1 MSKVNPNLLRQFQ
14 SILGERIKAQRRK
27 AELTQVQLSELV
39 EISRTALANIEVGNQ
54 RTSVFLLARLAEAL
68 KISPGDLIPDINE
81 AEERL
86 QKTRQVSVHAKRKPK
101 LMIQELEKLNISVG
115 PESNL
120 QSVLKE
126 VQKQPKKRRKTS

>member
-1 MSKVNPNLLRQFQ
+1 MSRVNPSLLRQFQ
-14 SILGERIKAQRRK
+14 GILGGRIKVQRRK
-27 AELTQVQLSELV
+27 AGLTQVQLSELV

-68 KISPGDLIPDINE
+68 KISPGDLIPGIGE

-86 QKTRQVSVHAKRKPK
+86 QKTRQVSVHAKRKPR

-126 VQKQPKKRRKTS
+126 VRKQPKKRRKTS

>member
-1 MSKVNPNLLRQFQ
+1 MAKTSPNLLRQFQ
-14 SILGERIKAQRRK
+14 GILGERIKAQRRK
-27 AELTQVQLSELV
+27 AGLTQVQLSELV

-68 KISPGDLIPDINE
+68 KVSPGDLIPGIDE

-86 QKTRQVSVHAKRKPK
+86 QKTRQVSVHARSKPK

-126 VQKQPKKRRKTS
+126 VQKQPKKRRKAS